1 MALPGGDVLKHFKLE
16 EVTWSDPSI
25 SAELYFH
32 LICRLCGRAAR
43 CRVAIAK
50 TLWKL
55 TMMGEAMSGVYLN
68 VMSGIV
74 RASIFGFSASFPDYR
89 GTSVSN
95 ADDFIRSEGP
105 RIQGWLNTYVL
116 SQFSETS
123 S

>member
-1 MALPGGDVLKHFKLE
+1 
-16 EVTWSDPSI
+16 
-25 SAELYFH
+25 
-32 LICRLCGRAAR
+32 
-43 CRVAIAK
+43 
-50 TLWKL
+50 
-55 TMMGEAMSGVYLN
+55 MGEAMSGVYLN

-74 RASIFGFSASFPDYR
+74 RASIFGFSASFPDYL